1 MAVALLS
8 LPPVRCEILG
18 NLATLPFVFP
28 AAATL
33 AFTNSLLS
41 GKETWINC
49 TCSEVGSGLVRM
61 TSNRHWPNLFKSKPS
76 TSQHQWHQMTTSSN
90 ISGPNLSSNEGTSS
104 REEEREREKEKE
116 KERNPDP
123 KLRWNPKP
131 EQIRILESIFNSGMV
146 NPPREEIQKIRMQL
160 EEYGQVGDASV
171 SYWFHNRKSR
181 TKQKQR
187 HLQASAEKSSKSS
200 ATGQSCFD
208 QYGVTLPNNNTSS
221 FIGELPSSLLPCSAS
236 FPMQY
241 LGYQQT
247 EGINTAQYLNMEVA
261 QMWNEGTSCTGNIHG
276 MSNIPQ
282 NQQTYSS
289 FLHNEGQAYPPYVDH
304 HAAAETFKPHQN
316 LLSPPLNDSTIIHS
330 GAESRVSSSN
340 ASSFTV
346 FINDIPIDVP
356 MGPINNNTNSFIGE
370 LPSSLLPCS
379 ASFPMQYLGYQQTE
393 GINTAQYL
401 NMEVAQMWNEGT
413 SCTGNIHGMSNIP
426 QNQQTYSS
434 FLHNEGQAYPPYVD
448 HHAGAE
454 TFKPHQNLLS
464 PPLNDSTIIHSG
476 AGMQRFSYADSRN
489 EIYS

>member
-1 MAVALLS
+1 
-8 LPPVRCEILG
+8 
-18 NLATLPFVFP
+18 
-28 AAATL
+28 
-33 AFTNSLLS
+33 
-41 GKETWINC
+41 
-49 TCSEVGSGLVRM
+49 M

-90 ISGPNLSSNEGTSS
+90 ISGPNLSSKEGTSS

-171 SYWFHNRKSR
+171 FYWFHNRTSR

-200 ATGQSCFD
+200 ATGQRCFD

-247 EGINTAQYLNMEVA
+247 EGINTAQYLRINRP
-261 QMWNEGTSCTGNIHG
+261 I
-276 MSNIPQ
+276 
-282 NQQTYSS
+282 
-289 FLHNEGQAYPPYVDH
+289 LHFYTMKDKLILH
-304 HAAAETFKPHQN
+304 
-316 LLSPPLNDSTIIHS
+316 I
-330 GAESRVSSSN
+330 VSSSN

-356 MGPINNNTNSFIGE
+356 MGPINVKALFGPNAVLFHSYGQPVIMDEQGFTLQALQQGAMYY
-370 LPSSLLPCS
+370 L
-379 ASFPMQYLGYQQTE
+379 MQ
-393 GINTAQYL
+393 I
-401 NMEVAQMWNEGT
+401 
-413 SCTGNIHGMSNIP
+413 
-426 QNQQTYSS
+426 
-434 FLHNEGQAYPPYVD
+434 
-448 HHAGAE
+448 
-454 TFKPHQNLLS
+454 
-464 PPLNDSTIIHSG
+464 
-476 AGMQRFSYADSRN
+476 
-489 EIYS
+489 